1 MGLLDQV
8 SSLLLVPCLL
18 LKILADTRLCISPD
32 KPPPPSADPAKQASC
47 NSDQRTA
54 LIAVLGLCGAAAT
67 FAPFVKNFV
76 LDSRGE
82 RIVFPPPHAARVPHS
97 VRDTISGA
105 TFPYCMANGRWV
117 WPCTSGNGGWVR
129 QGEFVRV
136 MLFKEGKGVKVA
148 SQRKSLLQMFGSM
161 AKKVSCVS
169 TTVQQTFLMPS
180 FSRR

>member
-1 MGLLDQV
+1 M
-8 SSLLLVPCLL
+8 
-18 LKILADTRLCISPD
+18 
-32 KPPPPSADPAKQASC
+32 
-47 NSDQRTA
+47 
-54 LIAVLGLCGAAAT
+54 
-67 FAPFVKNFV
+67 
-76 LDSRGE
+76 
-82 RIVFPPPHAARVPHS
+82 
-97 VRDTISGA
+97 
-105 TFPYCMANGRWV
+105 
-117 WPCTSGNGGWVR
+117 R